1 MVTSPLFRCALI
13 LGLLAGGEARAHA
26 SEQGF
31 VLLLPT
37 GHYIA
42 GGVAAVALTVAVL
55 VFLPGRAFAALVRPR
70 VLWPMLPGAVAWAT
84 GWLSAAALA
93 GLVWIGAEGPT
104 DPLRNLLP
112 LAVWT
117 LWWVGLVSLQ
127 GIFGDLW
134 RFLDPL
140 AGPAR
145 AIRLAVGWRT
155 PFRLPRR
162 VAGFVAPVLFLCLVA
177 FLLADPTPTDP
188 GRLAHLVAFYFAASL
203 CLTLLFG
210 PRWRVTGEV
219 VTVLM
224 RLYGRVGMF
233 GRRGGRVA
241 IGLWGWQLAARPAV
255 TGGQAL
261 FILFLLG
268 SGSFDGLNETFWWF
282 GLIGVNPLDFP
293 GRSALVGETLA
304 GLLAFNVG
312 LVAFFAASVWAGER
326 LASGGP
332 GFRAAFRTLAPSI
345 LPIALGYHV
354 GHYLTAFLVD
364 AQYALAAASDP
375 LGRGDDLLG
384 LGRFY
389 VTTGFFN
396 TRDSARAIW
405 LAQAGAVVAGH
416 VLAVLAAH
424 GLALRL
430 HPEPRRAALSQAP
443 LAVFM
448 VLYTLFGLWL
458 LASPRG

>member
-1 MVTSPLFRCALI
+1 MVFSPLFRRTLI
-13 LGLLAGGEARAHA
+13 LGLLAGGEVRAHA

-42 GGVAAVALTVAVL
+42 GGVVAVALTVAVL
-55 VFLPGRAFAALVRPR
+55 VLLPGRAFAALVRPHA
-70 VLWPMLPGAVAWAT
+70 LWPALPGAVPWVT

-104 DPLRNLLP
+104 DPLRNPLP

-127 GIFGDLW
+127 GLLGDFW
-134 RFLDPL
+134 RYLDPL
-140 AGPAR
+140 AGPAALIRR
-145 AIRLAVGWRT
+145 AAGWRT

-162 VAGFVAPVLFLCLVA
+162 FAGVVAPVLFLGLVG

-188 GRLAHLVAFYFAASL
+188 GRLARLVAFYVVASL

-224 RLYGRVGMF
+224 RLYGRVGLI

-241 IGLWGWQLAARPAV
+241 LGLWGWRLIARPAV

-293 GRSALVGETLA
+293 GRSALMGETLA
-304 GLLAFNVG
+304 GLFAFNAG
-312 LVAFFAASVWAGER
+312 LLACFAGAVWAGER
-326 LASGGP
+326 LAGGGP
-332 GFRAAFRTLAPSI
+332 GFRAAFRMLAPSI
-345 LPIALGYHV
+345 LPIALGYHL

-364 AQYALAAASDP
+364 AQYALAAVSDP

-396 TRDSARAIW
+396 TQDSVRAIW

-416 VLAVLAAH
+416 VLAVLVAH

-430 HPEPRRAALSQAP
+430 HPDPRRAALSQAP